1 MIRKCALVAPLGAS
15 LIAVAWIAL
24 ESIPAVGD
32 DSVRDGIADGNGTG
46 GGAGKDVD
54 NKAHETLRDPKDDD
68 GTGGGA
74 GQTIDKSG
82 TGGGSGDADDGGGT
96 GGGAG
101 AR

>member
-1 MIRKCALVAPLGAS
+1 MIRKRAFVMPLGAC
-15 LIAVAWIAL
+15 LIATAWIAL
-24 ESIPAVGD
+24 ASTPAVGD
-32 DSVRDGIADGNGTG
+32 DSVRDGVTDGNGTG

-54 NKAHETLRDPKDDD
+54 TKARDALRDPEDDD

-82 TGGGSGDADDGGGT
+82 TGGSAGDADDGSGT